1 MLPSGEF
8 VPSSVLNDFTAS
20 FNGGADTFTGTHSE
34 VFGVSNTLTISRG
47 TGLFSGA
54 TGFATATSMII
65 APSGNPAPDFFATVA
80 GSGSEQIT
88 APGLNEVPE
97 PGTFAL
103 LGTGLAGLV
112 AVALNRKKQRSWSLK
127 SPLAFFFLAA
137 TVWCQPQVL
146 VTGLQGPSKMILTP
160 RGNLLVA
167 ETSMNPNAGR
177 ISLITRGGVRSSLL
191 EGLPSGIEVTL
202 CCGSGPAG
210 LALRE
215 RTLYVALGQG
225 DGERFGR
232 TPGSSVHNTVAPS
245 SPIFSSILEIR
256 FSNDVDALSGPF
268 RMTTPHHQIL
278 TDGGEVELEDGGGAR
293 ARISILAR
301 FPVSEPSPGVN
312 YRFANLWGLELSG
325 DGRSL
330 FVVDASMN
338 SLARVDTA
346 TGRWRRL
353 ARFAPL
359 PNPGSVGPP
368 VLDAVPTSVRV
379 YGDLV
384 LVSYL
389 TGFPFVPGFSRVVA
403 VNQDAGTTEPFMLNL
418 SSVTDVLWRP
428 RPNARSQFFV
438 LEFSQN
444 QSAQPPAPG
453 RLLRYDTPEPQVAA
467 AGLVGPVSIVYDEST
482 QDLYILELRG
492 QILRLHLD

>member
-1 MLPSGEF
+1 MKISKITTTSAGMPNLP
-8 VPSSVLNDFTAS
+8 AI
-20 FNGGADTFTGTHSE
+20 
-34 VFGVSNTLTISRG
+34 VSCP
-47 TGLFSGA
+47 
-54 TGFATATSMII
+54 GFRSMKTPIAFLLLATA
-65 APSGNPAPDFFATVA
+65 
-80 GSGSEQIT
+80 
-88 APGLNEVPE
+88 
-97 PGTFAL
+97 
-103 LGTGLAGLV
+103 
-112 AVALNRKKQRSWSLK
+112 
-127 SPLAFFFLAA
+127 
-137 TVWCQPQVL
+137 VWCQPQVL
-146 VTGLQGPSKMILTP
+146 ITGLQSPSKMILTP

-167 ETSMNPNAGR
+167 ETSMDPNLGR
-177 ISLITRGGVRSSLL
+177 ISFISRGGARSGLL
-191 EGLPSGIEVTL
+191 EGLPSGIEVTG
-202 CCGSGPAG
+202 CCGSGPSG

-215 RTLYVALGQG
+215 RTLYVSLGQG
-225 DGERFGR
+225 DGERFGQ
-232 TPGSSVHNTVAPS
+232 TPGTSIHNPIAPS

-256 FSNDVDALSGPF
+256 FSNDVDTLSGPF
-268 RMTTPHHQIL
+268 RMTPPHHQIL
-278 TDGGEVELEDGGGAR
+278 TDGGEVELENGGGDR

-312 YRFANLWGLELSG
+312 YLFANLWGMELSV

-353 ARFAPL
+353 VRFAPL
-359 PNPGSVGPP
+359 PNPGSKGPP

-379 YGDLV
+379 YGDQV

-389 TGFPFVPGFSRVVA
+389 TGFPFVPGYARVVA
-403 VNQDAGTTEPFMLNL
+403 VNPDAGTTEPFMFKL

-428 RPNARSQFFV
+428 RPNARPQFFV

-467 AGLVGPVSIVYDEST
+467 AGLVGPVSIAYDEST